1 MILSI
6 KQAEVAIFLFA
17 LCNNNRCNSS
27 MKILLQLATAGCF
40 ALDMKSFLKN
50 PNTPAYNNEDI
61 HEERSVELLLKV
73 LN

>member
-1 MILSI
+1 
-6 KQAEVAIFLFA
+6 
-17 LCNNNRCNSS
+17 
-27 MKILLQLATAGCF
+27 MKILLQLATTSCF

>member
-1 MILSI
+1 
-6 KQAEVAIFLFA
+6 
-17 LCNNNRCNSS
+17 
-27 MKILLQLATAGCF
+27 MKILLQLATTGCF